1 MGYGTKLVY
10 NTGGKFKQMG
20 VVSVGVVSEF
30 DTTKCKGGPVR
41 IIA

>member
-20 VVSVGVVSEF
+20 VVSEF
-30 DTTKCKGGPVR
+30 DTTKGGPVR